1 MKKAKQDA
9 IASIDV
15 LRASLTSAA
24 IASGSSGN
32 KARENAIKAAAFAKE
47 LQEKENTVGDLT
59 EAEKKFQDEYKALGM

>member
-1 MKKAKQDA
+1 M
-9 IASIDV
+9 
-15 LRASLTSAA
+15 TSEA
-24 IASGSSGN
+24 IASGSSGK